1 MAHQA
6 KAALQSF
13 SLANDVLNISPQDE
27 IYKYDAEENRKI
39 LRAEPWK
46 SEYAVA
52 KSSLVSVDIY
62 SSHSPHYFKTCK
74 ISAVSLI
81 KMVSDRV

>member
-13 SLANDVLNISPQDE
+13 SLANDVVNISPQDE

-46 SEYAVA
+46 SE
-52 KSSLVSVDIY
+52 
-62 SSHSPHYFKTCK
+62 
-74 ISAVSLI
+74 
-81 KMVSDRV
+81 